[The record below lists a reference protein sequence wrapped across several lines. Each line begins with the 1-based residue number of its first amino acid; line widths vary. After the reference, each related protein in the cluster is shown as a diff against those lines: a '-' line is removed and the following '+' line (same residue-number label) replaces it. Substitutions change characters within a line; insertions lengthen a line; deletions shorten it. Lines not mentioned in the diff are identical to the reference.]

1 MFYKQQSVILLII
14 QVWYV
19 ILVWALIGD
28 LAANL
33 HKSVLQCLR
42 GRACVRYGRRG
53 EGFGDLHSL
62 HCSRVQCPN
71 QPTPTHLLFVHNMS
85 SSPSE
90 LLNCSI
96 KNSARNPTCK
106 MADPGS
112 LAGWEFWAV
121 KCLSFCKCARN
132 MSECE
137 KRLKSFRFEETQRGP
152 PNKNWS

>member
-1 MFYKQQSVILLII
+1 M
-14 QVWYV
+14 
-19 ILVWALIGD
+19 
-28 LAANL
+28 AANL

-62 HCSRVQCPN
+62 HCCSRVQWPN
-71 QPTPTHLLFVHNMS
+71 QPTHLLFVHNMS
-85 SSPSE
+85 SSQSE

-112 LAGWEFWAV
+112 LAGVRMLSRGV
-121 KCLSFCKCARN
+121 KCLSFCKSPRN
-132 MSECE
+132 MPQGE